1 MNKIYMREYY
11 IKNIEEETRKNRNYR
26 KVLYNNKDQQ
36 IVLMSIKVGEEIGM
50 ERHDEVDQFIKIEE
64 GEGIAIIREREYKLC
79 KGSVVL
85 IPRGF
90 EHNIINKGEE
100 VMKLYSIYSPP
111 EHRKNLINR
120 TKPKK

>member
-1 MNKIYMREYY
+1 MREYY